1 MAGVAFQ
8 GDRGFVPHD
17 DRRPMVGHYAPVMP
31 VRRPR
36 TPPLSDDEW
45 SAVRRLVERPLFE
58 LIPLRDALERAESL
72 PPGAVTTV
80 TASPT
85 HGIEST
91 IELCERLIVG
101 GHPATPHLAAHMVR
115 DRVHLAELLERCAAG
130 GIRDAFVMGGD
141 AKDRGEIHDGL
152 ALLRLMDE
160 VGHPFEALGVAGYP
174 EGHPSI
180 PEEILLSSLREKQM
194 YASYLTTQMSFD
206 STAISSWISRIR
218 GVGVTLPVHLGLP
231 GAVDV
236 RRLLRVATRIGVG
249 GSLRYLGKNRQLLR
263 LLFRRSFTP
272 ERLLRSLGP
281 TLADPETDVR
291 ALHLF
296 TFNQVAATVTW
307 QERMLAGLR

>member
-1 MAGVAFQ
+1 MP
-8 GDRGFVPHD
+8 D
-17 DRRPMVGHYAPVMP
+17 VMST
-31 VRRPR
+31 RRPR
-36 TPPLSDDEW
+36 TPASSEDER
-45 SAVRRLVERPLFE
+45 VTLGRLLERPLFE
-58 LIPLRDALERAESL
+58 LIPLRDALERAASL

-91 IELCERLIVG
+91 IELCEGLISR
-101 GHPATPHLAAHMVR
+101 GHPATPHLAAHMIR
-115 DRVHLAELLERCAAG
+115 DRAHLAELLERCAAA
-130 GIRDAFVMGGD
+130 GIRDAFVVGGD

-160 VGHPFEALGVAGYP
+160 LGHPFEAVGVAGYP

-180 PEEILLSSLREKQM
+180 PEEIVLSTLREKQR

-206 STAISSWISRIR
+206 PTAIASWIARIR
-218 GVGVTLPVHLGLP
+218 SVGVTLPVHLGLP

-236 RRLLRVATRIGVG
+236 RRLVRVAARIGVG

-263 LLFRRSFTP
+263 LLVRRSFTP

-281 TLADPETDVR
+281 TLADPEADVR

-307 QERMLAGLR
+307 QERMLAGL